1 MFAWL
6 RRLHMHAGLFAF
18 TAFVVWGLTGITA
31 AFLPSPDARV
41 EDPVVRT
48 REVAFRAPEGVD
60 DRVLARRVYDAA
72 GVAMSVPPRG
82 GVRDADGNLVLH
94 LETPN
99 GRRDVT
105 YRPAE
110 GRIRVDYRAGDLA
123 LFVSEMHEGS
133 LRRGP
138 PDWPARTWRVYNEV
152 AAWSFVF
159 MTLTGI
165 YLWLATRPKLRW
177 AWVTFGAGTGLV
189 AALWLI
195 TG

>member
-1 MFAWL
+1 MFTWL
-6 RRLHMHAGLFAF
+6 RRLHMYAGLFAF

-31 AFLPSPDARV
+31 AFLPAPGAS
-41 EDPVVRT
+41 ESDPVVRT
-48 REVAFRAPEGVD
+48 KEVAFRAPDGVD
-60 DRVLARRVYDAA
+60 DRALARLVYDAA
-72 GVAMSVPPRG
+72 DVAMSVAPRG
-82 GVRDADGNLVLH
+82 ASRNADGDLAFH

-105 YRPAE
+105 YREAE
-110 GRIRVDYRAGDLA
+110 GRILVQYRGGSLA

-138 PDWPARTWRVYNEV
+138 PDWPARIWRVYNEI
-152 AAWSFVF
+152 AAWAFLF
-159 MTLTGI
+159 MTLTGL

-177 AWVTFGAGTGLV
+177 AWITFVTGSGAV